1 MESEH
6 LAAVWQDIRQYL
18 EARKA
23 EVYTEMRQYPPPIPA
38 CDVQFNTLLQKRT
51 EISLELGRM
60 DRLSHQPLSAAT
72 IDSFVDASLHMEDEA
87 KALFKARLNL
97 SLPVEA

>member
-6 LAAVWQDIRQYL
+6 LAAVWQDIRRHRDD
-18 EARKA
+18 RKVQ
-23 EVYTEMRQYPPPIPA
+23 VYTEIRQYPPPIPA
-38 CDVQFNTLLQKRT
+38 CDVQCTTLLQTRT